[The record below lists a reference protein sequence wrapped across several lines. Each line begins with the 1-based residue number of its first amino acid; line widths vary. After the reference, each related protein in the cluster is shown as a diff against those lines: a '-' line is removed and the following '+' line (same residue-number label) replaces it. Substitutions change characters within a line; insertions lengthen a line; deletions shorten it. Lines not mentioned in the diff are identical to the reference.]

1 VVVDP
6 TTNRITDLIVAKGFL
21 LTSDKVLPVHAVEEA
36 SDKGI
41 TVSMG
46 KRELDNCPEYLDVAF
61 EPAPPDLD
69 PDTGEPTQRL
79 VWADPEDPYYL
90 LPAIPLIRRHVHRG
104 LAPEEVAIGRGTPV
118 YNAED
123 QIGEVDHVLVNPETE
138 EITYVVVD
146 PGPASHSLVVPVSM
160 VQTVAEE
167 GLYLQATD
175 TELQQLYHYSCP
187 SDDELLANL
196 RDSLGVIASGL
207 RDIELTV
214 GRGVVRLTG
223 VVPDTEAKRRAE
235 ATARSARGV
244 VHVENALGTDAAIAA
259 RVTVALMTDSRRRRR
274 SPVANPVWSQCST
287 TWRSDRTSTRRR

>member
-1 VVVDP
+1 
-6 TTNRITDLIVAKGFL
+6 
-21 LTSDKVLPVHAVEEA
+21 
-36 SDKGI
+36 
-41 TVSMG
+41 
-46 KRELDNCPEYLDVAF
+46 
-61 EPAPPDLD
+61 
-69 PDTGEPTQRL
+69 
-79 VWADPEDPYYL
+79 
-90 LPAIPLIRRHVHRG
+90 
-104 LAPEEVAIGRGTPV
+104 V

-175 TELQQLYHYSCP
+175 TEVQQLYHYSCP

-259 RVTVALMTDSRRRRR
+259 RVTVALMTDSRTDLTTIDVVSEGGVVTLMGGVDSAAIREAAEEIAR
-274 SPVANPVWSQCST
+274 SQPSVVTVLNDLEIRPDEHAAALKFRPLARVLPWGEDQATLSLG
-287 TWRSDRTSTRRR
+287 